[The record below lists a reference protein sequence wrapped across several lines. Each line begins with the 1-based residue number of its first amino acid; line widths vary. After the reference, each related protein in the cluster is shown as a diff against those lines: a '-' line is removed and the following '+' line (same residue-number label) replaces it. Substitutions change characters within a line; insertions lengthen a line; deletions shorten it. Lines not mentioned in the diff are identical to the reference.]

1 MAPTVFS
8 IISHVYQ
15 PKKCYPAL
23 PEHKQ
28 EENNIYIKIP
38 VLSDLIINKE
48 LIQKPFIST
57 SYSAFCI
64 ISEHIQINLNI
75 PENPKQALRM
85 KS

>member
-38 VLSDLIINKE
+38 VLSDL
-48 LIQKPFIST
+48 L
-57 SYSAFCI
+57 
-64 ISEHIQINLNI
+64 
-75 PENPKQALRM
+75 
-85 KS
+85 